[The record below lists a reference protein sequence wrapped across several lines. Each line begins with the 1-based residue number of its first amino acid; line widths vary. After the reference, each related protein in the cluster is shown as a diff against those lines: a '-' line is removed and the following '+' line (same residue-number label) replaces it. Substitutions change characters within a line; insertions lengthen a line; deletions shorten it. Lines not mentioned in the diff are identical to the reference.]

1 MADTKISL
9 QQTDFA
15 LPIEIVRTNRKK
27 TASIQICDETIKV
40 TVPKRLSDKSVDD
53 LIIEKSS
60 WITKKIAARQQTPPP
75 KEWVNGETFT
85 YLGRNYRLKLTANVE
100 TTKLKNGY
108 LHVPD
113 QPHLN
118 HLDRQAAAKASLT
131 SWYTQQATKKLK
143 QKTVRYAHL
152 MDVQPNSIRVK
163 NYKSRWGSCSP
174 TGDISYNWKII
185 MAPHRVVDYVVVH
198 ELAHLLEHNHS
209 SDYWKHVEN
218 VFSDHRERRQWLKQN
233 SSRLEL

>member
-1 MADTKISL
+1 MT
-9 QQTDFA
+9 TDFA

-27 TASIQICDETIKV
+27 TASIEICDDTIKV

-53 LIIEKSS
+53 LIHKKSS
-60 WITKKIAARQQTPPP
+60 WIHRKIATQQQTPTPKP

-85 YLGRNYRLKLTANVE
+85 YLGRNYRLKLTPNAE

-118 HLDRQAAAKASLT
+118 PLDRQAAAKASLT
-131 SWYTQQATKKLK
+131 DWYTQQATKKLK
-143 QKTVRYAHL
+143 QKTIRYAHL

-163 NYKSRWGSCSP
+163 DYKSRWGSCSP
-174 TGDISYNWKII
+174 TGDISYNWRII

-218 VFSDHRERRQWLKQN
+218 VFPDHRERRQWLKQN

>member
-1 MADTKISL
+1 M
-9 QQTDFA
+9 
-15 LPIEIVRTNRKK
+15 
-27 TASIQICDETIKV
+27 
-40 TVPKRLSDKSVDD
+40 
-53 LIIEKSS
+53 
-60 WITKKIAARQQTPPP
+60 
-75 KEWVNGETFT
+75 FT
-85 YLGRNYRLKLTANVE
+85 YLGRNYRLKLTANAE

-198 ELAHLLEHNHS
+198 ELAHLLKHNHS

-218 VFSDHRERRQWLKQN
+218 VFPDHRERRQWLKQN

>member
-1 MADTKISL
+1 MT
-9 QQTDFA
+9 TDFA

-27 TASIQICDETIKV
+27 TASIQIGDDAIKV
-40 TVPKRLSDKSVDD
+40 TVPKRLSNKSVDE
-53 LIIEKSS
+53 LIDERSK
-60 WITKKIAARQQTPPP
+60 WIRKKIAARQQTPTSKP

-85 YLGRNYRLKLTANVE
+85 YMGRNYRLKLTPNAE
-100 TTKLKNGY
+100 TTKLRNGY

-131 SWYTQQATKKLK
+131 DWYTQQATKKLE
-143 QKTVRYAHL
+143 QKTARYADL

-163 NYKSRWGSCSP
+163 DYKSRWGSCSP
-174 TGDISYNWKII
+174 AGDIAYNWKII

-198 ELAHLLEHNHS
+198 ELAHLWEHNHS

-218 VFSDHRERRQWLKQN
+218 VFPDYRERRQWLKQN